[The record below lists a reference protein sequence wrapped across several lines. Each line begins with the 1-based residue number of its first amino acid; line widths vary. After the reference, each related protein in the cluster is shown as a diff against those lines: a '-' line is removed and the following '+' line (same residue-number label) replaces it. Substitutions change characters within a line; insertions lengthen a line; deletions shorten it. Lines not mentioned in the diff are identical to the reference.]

1 MLFEKCQTISM
12 GILAR
17 HRKYLE
23 LFLNDYNI
31 YYWKKLI
38 ENENIRT
45 RQKKLPILTL
55 SSNKIH
61 RCPRL
66 KIQGRGHLR
75 FLSKSLGCGSMFFG
89 KHCQGGPLFGCCCIL
104 VNKFYEDLPGGPI
117 VYPNPPLTPLLCIYG
132 RCSHY
137 QNNFAV
143 LVLIILFY
151 SCNFSF
157 TGNLGDC
164 NEWLLSK
171 N

>member
-143 LVLIILFY
+143 LVLIILFLELQ
-151 SCNFSF
+151 FF
-157 TGNLGDC
+157 IHWQPRRLQ
-164 NEWLLSK
+164 WIAPF
-171 N
+171 